1 MAKLGHFRPSCCP
14 RWSWMGLN
22 YPFFIGNQLIFL
34 TFCSRID
41 PRRRRCPRWP
51 GFGLFPASMRSVRVE
66 VGLKLSVF
74 HMGSIPINHFWLQN
88 RPQGQ
93 RVALMAKLW
102 PFPALMWSQVVMHGS
117 QLSVFHWESTHIF
130 HFLLQNRPKA
140 QKVPQMARFW
150 AVSGLHEVREG

>member
-1 MAKLGHFRPSCCP
+1 
-14 RWSWMGLN
+14 MGLN

-74 HMGSIPINHFWLQN
+74 HWKSTLIKHFLLYIQSK
-88 RPQGQ
+88 GQ
-93 RVALMAKLW
+93 RV
-102 PFPALMWSQVVMHGS
+102 
-117 QLSVFHWESTHIF
+117 
-130 HFLLQNRPKA
+130 PK
-140 QKVPQMARFW
+140 MARFW
-150 AVSGLHEVREG
+150 AVSGLHEVHEG